1 MDPSIWSEL
10 PFDLLEHIASFCDID
25 SRRALGFKPRPLP
38 PLTPP
43 PFRPRQVVFRYFTQ
57 TRTLLYLEVWGYN
70 DYLWEIKTDMRFD
83 PEFEEWSHGP
93 RSRWHAFF
101 KGKETEGQCIS
112 YEDEGFMMA
121 GRPVFV

>member
-57 TRTLLYLEVWGYN
+57 TKTLLYLEVWGYN
-70 DYLWEIKTDMRFD
+70 EYYWETKTDLTFD
-83 PEFEEWSHGP
+83 PEYQEWYYGR
-93 RSRWHAFF
+93 RSRYHSIIG
-101 KGKETEGQCIS
+101 GKETHGQCIS
-112 YEDEGFMMA
+112 YEDEPFMMA
-121 GRPVFV
+121 GRPEFV